1 MNASISMGAS
11 AHNPLQALA
20 RLLPTG
26 SPFPIA
32 KPPKRHAKAANGL
45 QLLLGSD
52 GSITAYHHSNPVAWI
67 LPGYHHSTETGL
79 RCEFVDVA
87 YHRQT
92 RHGINMETADF
103 DTLPEAVSFIN
114 GVFGGAV

>member
-26 SPFPIA
+26 TPFPIT
-32 KPPKRHAKAANGL
+32 KPPKRHEKAANGL
-45 QLLLGSD
+45 QLVLGSD
-52 GSITAYHHSNPVAWI
+52 GNITAYHNANPVAWI
-67 LPGYHHSTETGL
+67 VAGYHHSKETGL

-87 YHRQT
+87 YRRQT
-92 RHGINMETADF
+92 RNGINMETADF

-114 GVFGGAV
+114 AAFGGAV